1 MPKNV
6 KTFQNKQE
14 MKQQAL
20 KTKKVSTTKV
30 VNILYPLT
38 NAIKLNKVRY
48 INCLE
53 GIF

>member
-6 KTFQNKQE
+6 KTSQNKQE
-14 MKQQAL
+14 RKQVFKNKQ
-20 KTKKVSTTKV
+20 VSTTKV

-38 NAIKLNKVRY
+38 NALKLNDVRY

-53 GIF
+53 EIF

>member
-14 MKQQAL
+14 MKQQAF
-20 KTKKVSTTKV
+20 KNKQVSTTKV
-30 VNILYPLT
+30 VNTLYLLT
-38 NAIKLNKVRY
+38 NAIKLNKIRY

>member
-1 MPKNV
+1 MSENF

-14 MKQQAL
+14 RKQVFKNKQG
-20 KTKKVSTTKV
+20 STRKV
-30 VNILYPLT
+30 VNMLYLLT
-38 NAIKLNKVRY
+38 NALKLNKVKY